1 MILYPFNGIFPSKSF
16 FPETDALAPIEAEIL
31 FVAGFATKRLKRIA
45 GFSS

>member
-1 MILYPFNGIFPSKSF
+1 MILYPFNGTFPSKSF